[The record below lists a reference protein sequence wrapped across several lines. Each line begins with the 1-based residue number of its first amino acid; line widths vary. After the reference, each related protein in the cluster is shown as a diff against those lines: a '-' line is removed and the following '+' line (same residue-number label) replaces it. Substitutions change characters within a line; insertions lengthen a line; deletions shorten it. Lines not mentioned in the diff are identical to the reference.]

1 MLRTCGRSWPFF
13 GSSFSRS
20 FARLQSTVE
29 STQSA
34 GEAAESS
41 FSVFPRIQ
49 DVKPEE
55 LLGSEA
61 FGRGKYYVARSA
73 TGNLPVYTDYKA
85 GGNKLVTEIRKISG
99 DIIQLRNDLQAE
111 LPQIPKEAWRVVM
124 QSKKIVI
131 KGDAASSV
139 KEVLQR
145 KF

>member
-1 MLRTCGRSWPFF
+1 M
-13 GSSFSRS
+13 
-20 FARLQSTVE
+20 QSTIG
-29 STQSA
+29 STQPTSV
-34 GEAAESS
+34 EPDST
-41 FSVFPRIQ
+41 FSVFPRLQ

-55 LLGSEA
+55 LLGSES
-61 FGRGKYYVARSA
+61 FGKGKYYVARSA

-111 LPQIPKEAWRVVM
+111 LPQFPKDTWKVVM

-139 KEVLQR
+139 KKVLQT

>member
-1 MLRTCGRSWPFF
+1 MLRIGGRSWSFF

-29 STQSA
+29 STQAA
-34 GEAAESS
+34 GEAAENA

-61 FGRGKYYVARSA
+61 FGKGKYYVSRSS

-85 GGNKLVTEIRKISG
+85 GGNKVVTEIRKISG

-111 LPQIPKEAWRVVM
+111 LPQIPREAWRVIM

-139 KEVLQR
+139 KEVLQK